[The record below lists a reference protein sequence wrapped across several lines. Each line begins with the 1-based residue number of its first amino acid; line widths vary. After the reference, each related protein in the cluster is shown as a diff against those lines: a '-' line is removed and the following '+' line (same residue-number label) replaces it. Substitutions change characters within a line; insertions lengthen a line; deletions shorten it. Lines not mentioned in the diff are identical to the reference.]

1 MINEDAYEEFCMDK
15 LHLEQEI
22 DEMKFKLENLLSEVE
37 DLKSDSQY
45 TKEQLDNLSVEDYY
59 E

>member
-1 MINEDAYEEFCMDK
+1 MNEDAYEEFCMDK

-22 DEMKFKLENLLSEVE
+22 DEMEYKLENLLSEVE
-37 DLKSDSQY
+37 DLKSDIEYS
-45 TKEQLDNLSVEDYY
+45 KRELDNLSMGDYY

>member
-1 MINEDAYEEFCMDK
+1 MNEDAYEEFCMDR
-15 LHLEQEI
+15 LHLEEEI
-22 DEMKFKLENLLSEVE
+22 DEMEYKLENLLSEVK
-37 DLKSDSQY
+37 DLKSDIQY